1 MQNGKIVPLQGQIKI
16 PMMNSF
22 ALAGIII
29 VQAALVS
36 YSIAII
42 SEQWKKVVTPAVLV
56 FLTLGVVFDI
66 TATTFMI
73 IGSSQGPFT
82 LHGILGYSSLVGMLI
97 DVILVWRL
105 YRSNPAGTIV
115 PRTLHLYSRYAY
127 IWWIAAYVTG
137 ALLVA
142 TR

>member
-1 MQNGKIVPLQGQIKI
+1 
-16 PMMNSF
+16 MNHS

-42 SEQWKKVVTPAVLV
+42 TEQRKHLVSSRVLL
-56 FLTLGVVFDI
+56 FLTLGVMLDI
-66 TATTFMI
+66 TATTLMI

-82 LHGILGYSSLVGMLI
+82 LHGILGYSSLAGMLT
-97 DVILVWRL
+97 DAILIWRFSK
-105 YRSNPAGTIV
+105 RNPPDTKVSPG
-115 PRTLHLYSRYAY
+115 LHRYSLGAY
-127 IWWIAAYVTG
+127 VWWIAAYVTG

-142 TR
+142 MR